1 MKLELHRNIKDTLNN
16 FTKSK
21 LIPNIIFHGPH
32 GSGKRTLVTE
42 FINNIYDNNKDIIQQ
57 YTMNVNCAHGK
68 GIKFVREDL
77 KFFAKSHINVKSSKR
92 FKIIIMANADKL
104 TMDAQS
110 ALRRCI
116 ELYNHT
122 TRFFIIVEN
131 KFNLL
136 KPILSR
142 FCEFYIPRP
151 IINNVETNLHKYII
165 DYNFDMPEY
174 NKNKEKKLDSILK
187 KKVLSNNYLTE
198 RVRKLYES
206 GYSAIDIMNYIENS
220 NMDEK
225 NKWRVLLV
233 FHKVKKEYRNE
244 RLLMYFLL
252 YFYYFRSNDTLE
264 NVLNM

>member
-92 FKIIIMANADKL
+92 FKIIIMENADKL

-165 DYNFDMPEY
+165 DYNFDMPAY

-187 KKVLSNNYLTE
+187 KNVLSNNYLTE
-198 RVRKLYES
+198 RVRKLYEC

-225 NKWRVLLV
+225 NKWKVLLI

-244 RLLMYFLL
+244 SLLMYFLL